1 MVTCVRQQKV
11 AQWSGESCS
20 PNLQRFHASPSSWT
34 LSRFFGF
41 QFSEAM
47 SLRNN
52 EHDQLIS
59 YKSDLHGSTLPG
71 WHGLTFLK
79 WPGIPTAKPTHLRH
93 VWEHPRSPW
102 APGCSDRSIFIVGQ
116 LLGHHRWTQFNGKA
130 SKHPSK
136 VACLKL
142 SVWCF
147 FSQKIRKVLM
157 NSLFQPPKTA
167 PPPFTHT
174 PPRSSSDTNHTRR
187 RRPTKASSSAPAST
201 FGPKQPKSPL
211 ERHRWFLKRSRIPFF
226 VCFAA

>member
-1 MVTCVRQQKV
+1 MT
-11 AQWSGESCS
+11 W
-20 PNLQRFHASPSSWT
+20 
-34 LSRFFGF
+34 
-41 QFSEAM
+41 
-47 SLRNN
+47 
-52 EHDQLIS
+52 
-59 YKSDLHGSTLPG
+59 LHI
-71 WHGLTFLK
+71 FK

-93 VWEHPRSPW
+93 VWEHHRSPW
-102 APGCSDRSIFIVGQ
+102 APGCSDRSIFIVRQ

-147 FSQKIRKVLM
+147 FFSK
-157 NSLFQPPKTA
+157 NSESFDEFFISTTKNGPTT
-167 PPPFTHT
+167 FHTHT
-174 PPRSSSDTNHTRR
+174 HTHPRSSSDTNHTRR